1 MALTCK
7 RCVIDGRVQGV
18 FYRASTYDQAIKLGI
33 HGWVRNLSDG
43 RVESLIQGEAQ
54 AVEQMID
61 WFWQG
66 PAYSDVVSVQCQDE
80 TPIDTDTFT
89 VTR

>member
-1 MALTCK
+1 MALICK

-18 FYRASTYDQAIKLGI
+18 FYRASTYDHAIKLGVQ
-33 HGWVRNLSDG
+33 GWVRNLPDG
-43 RVESLIQGEAQ
+43 RVESLVQGDAER
-54 AVEQMID
+54 VNQMID
-61 WFWQG
+61 WFWKG
-66 PAYSDVVSVQCQDE
+66 SAYSDVISVQCQDE